1 MAPEDLLTL
10 EHVTVRVGD
19 RALVDDV
26 SLGLPR
32 GKLVALIGPN
42 GAGKTTL
49 LRAILG
55 LTAFEGHIHTHA
67 RIGYVPQ
74 ALQYDRTLPMTVLE
88 FMALSLQR
96 LPVAFGISRAAR
108 HQVLSLLELVGAQKL
123 AQARLGA
130 LSGGE
135 LQRVMLAGALQGKPE
150 LLLLDEPAAGVD
162 IEGEATFH
170 DLILRQVRDHGVTV
184 VLVSHDLSVVS
195 EITDHVICLNRKLMC
210 EGNARDLLTAERIA
224 EVFGGHK
231 AVYGHAHGHGHT
243 HDHGH
248 QGHDHE

>member
-1 MAPEDLLTL
+1 MAHEDLLTL
-10 EHVTVRVGD
+10 EHVTVRAGG
-19 RALVDDV
+19 RALVEDV
-26 SLGLPR
+26 SLTLPR
-32 GKLVALIGPN
+32 GKLIALIGPN

-55 LTAFEGHIHTHA
+55 LTAFEGHIHSHG

-74 ALQYDRTLPMTVLE
+74 SLQYDRTLPMTVLE

-96 LPVAFGISRAAR
+96 LPVALGVSRAAKKR
-108 HQVLSLLELVGAQKL
+108 VLELLDLVGARKL
-123 AQARLGA
+123 ATARLGG

-135 LQRVMLAGALQGKPE
+135 LQRVMLAGALQNQPE

-170 DLILRQVRDHGVTV
+170 DLILRQVRDRGVTV

-195 EITDHVICLNRKLMC
+195 EITDHVICLNRQLMC

-231 AVYGHAHGHGHT
+231 AVYGHHGHAHG

-248 QGHDHE
+248 EDHAHE

>member
-1 MAPEDLLTL
+1 MANDDLLVL
-10 EHVTVRVGD
+10 DHVTVRAGE
-19 RALVDDV
+19 RALVEDV
-26 SLGLPR
+26 SLTLPR
-32 GKLVALIGPN
+32 GQLVALIGPN

-49 LRAILG
+49 IRAILG
-55 LTAFEGHIHTHA
+55 LTKYEGRIDIRA

-74 ALQYDRTLPMTVLE
+74 HLQYDRSLPMTVLE

-96 LPVAFGISRAAR
+96 MPVALGVTRATQKR
-108 HQVLSLLELVGAQKL
+108 VLELLELVGAQKL
-123 AQARLGA
+123 ARARLGG

-135 LQRVMLAGALQGKPE
+135 LQRVMLAGAMQNDPE

-170 DLILRQVRDHGVTV
+170 DLITRQVRQRGVTV

-210 EGNARDLLTAERIA
+210 EGNARDLLTAETIA
-224 EVFGGHK
+224 HVFGGHK
-231 AVYGHAHGHGHT
+231 AVYGHGHGHGHS
-243 HDHGH
+243 HDHAGH
-248 QGHDHE
+248 KHD